1 MQQMSQTKHAVIL
14 VAGEAKRLL
23 PFSLSNPKCFAR
35 VADKRI
41 LENALEALA
50 VNGCQEVR
58 IVVGHF
64 AELIRETITDNYAGM
79 AIDYVYNSVYQTT
92 NSMYSLAFGL
102 EGLDAPT
109 WILEG
114 DVFLEHSIL
123 GMPASSEIA
132 WFVDSATRELD
143 GAYVEADSQGTAR
156 VLTIIR
162 DIRLLQPSQSKSIG
176 VLRLTREGVHRL
188 IGWLR
193 RGITEG
199 RQNEYYDLIV
209 RDHMEEGIVR
219 TVDVAG
225 KKWFEIDTPQDL
237 ENARRL
243 FQGGLRVPQEGHPL
257 PAQ

>member
-1 MQQMSQTKHAVIL
+1 MNQTKHAVIL

-23 PFSLSNPKCFAR
+23 PFTLSNPKCFAR
-35 VADKRI
+35 VGEKRI

-58 IVVGHF
+58 IVIGHF
-64 AELIRETITDNYAGM
+64 AELIRETITDRYAGM
-79 AIDYVYNSVYQTT
+79 TIGYVYNPIYQTT
-92 NSMYSLAFGL
+92 NSMYSLALGL

-123 GMPASSEIA
+123 GMHAPPEVA
-132 WFVDSATRELD
+132 WFVDSATRRLD

-156 VLTIIR
+156 RLEIIR

-176 VLRLTREGVHRL
+176 VLKLTREGVHRL
-188 IGWLR
+188 IDWLR
-193 RGITEG
+193 RGIREG

-209 RDHMEEGIVR
+209 RDHMQEGIVR

-237 ENARRL
+237 ENAREL
-243 FQGGLRVPQEGHPL
+243 FRGSFRVPQEGVHV
-257 PAQ
+257 